1 MATAMNT
8 SDWTL
13 LTVTIEGE
21 PLEIEGADVWMQE
34 WRRLDIGSIDVPH
47 PSYRHQSH
55 TLWPF
60 AVEHRGQPVIFCA
73 GELSNG
79 VWCFHVPA
87 NEQPS
92 RKFKGMTVNERLYE
106 SGLLEEFDVAIKTRI
121 EKRAKDI
128 LIATGLNSHQ
138 ANETVEAILRD
149 PKAYGF
155 GTDLG

>member
-1 MATAMNT
+1 MNT

-13 LTVTIEGE
+13 LTVITEGE

-34 WRRLDIGSIDVPH
+34 WRRLDTGSIEVSH
-47 PSYRHQSH
+47 PSYRHQRH

-60 AVEHRGQPVIFCA
+60 AIEHLGLPVIFCT

-87 NEQPS
+87 KQPS

-106 SGLLEEFDVAIKTRI
+106 SGMLERFDLAVNARNV
-121 EKRAKDI
+121 KRAEDI
-128 LIATGLNSHQ
+128 LIATGLNGHQ
-138 ANETVEAILRD
+138 ANETVDAILRD
-149 PKAYGF
+149 PIAYGF
-155 GTDLG
+155 DRHD

>member
-1 MATAMNT
+1 MNNT
-8 SDWTL
+8 DWTL
-13 LTVTIEGE
+13 LSVLTEGDL
-21 PLEIEGADVWMQE
+21 LEIEGADVWMQE
-34 WRRLDIGSIDVPH
+34 WRRLDIGTIEVPH
-47 PSYRHQSH
+47 PSYRHQRH

-60 AVEHRGQPVIFCA
+60 AVEYQGQPVIFCA

-87 NEQPS
+87 KQPS
-92 RKFKGMTVNERLYE
+92 QKFKGITVNERLYE
-106 SGLLEEFDVAIKTRI
+106 SGLLEEFDFAINARN
-121 EKRAKDI
+121 EKRAKDV
-128 LIATGLNSHQ
+128 LIATGLNGHQ